1 MKTYTG
7 NFTIGTCG
15 HRIAML
21 LLAAAAPGAVGVG
34 VVTTLASVVGA
45 GASSPSGPTRISVP
59 RPGQELTF
67 ADRPTGLIAV
77 PMNTGGRAAG
87 QPAVSSLPPAPL
99 TGPRPRTLPPGVIA
113 RSDYVR
119 RTGDDRI
126 SFTIVHPPR
135 GPFGVPW
142 LNHGMPG
149 QHTGGDVEQIPGAAP
164 TITPAGTR

>member
-1 MKTYTG
+1 MKTSTG
-7 NFTIGTCG
+7 NFPGGT
-15 HRIAML
+15 RIQRFATL
-21 LLAAAAPGAVGVG
+21 LVSAAAWGALGAGVL
-34 VVTTLASVVGA
+34 TTLTSPASA
-45 GASSPSGPTRISVP
+45 DEKSPLNTATIIVP
-59 RPGQELTF
+59 RPGQEL
-67 ADRPTGLIAV
+67 ASSDRPSGLIAV
-77 PMNTGGRAAG
+77 PTNTGGRAAG

-99 TGPRPRTLPPGVIA
+99 AGPRPRTLPPGVIA